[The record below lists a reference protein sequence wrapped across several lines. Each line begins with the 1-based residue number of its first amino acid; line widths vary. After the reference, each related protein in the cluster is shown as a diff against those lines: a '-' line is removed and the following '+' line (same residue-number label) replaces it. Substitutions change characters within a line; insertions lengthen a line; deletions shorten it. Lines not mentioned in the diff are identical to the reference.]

1 MEQQAQSLIIHFIK
15 EKRIT
20 NHFVVTLFIKK
31 NYFKSKSDESSI
43 NINLVKNYFFSCRC
57 REAEAASSNSI
68 PTVTVF

>member
-31 NYFKSKSDESSI
+31 KLFQKQE
-43 NINLVKNYFFSCRC
+43 
-57 REAEAASSNSI
+57 
-68 PTVTVF
+68 